1 MKNKIFCIAIAVI
14 VIASLIV
21 TATVGL
27 RVTSRY
33 AEGFLIRFT
42 AEKTITSEGVSE
54 VAKEVFGDDF
64 FAVKEL
70 EFFDNSAQIKVRN
83 ISDEQLQNYVTKINE
98 KFGEKLTSD
107 YYTVEHVSNVKLR
120 TLVEPYI
127 VPLGISTLLIAA
139 FFAIRYKG
147 AKQMLLFLV
156 TIFVVEA
163 LEYAVYALCRVPVGT
178 YTVPLGMITYILTTV
193 LYTAYQERKDAQD
206 DEDED

>member
-1 MKNKIFCIAIAVI
+1 MKNKIICIAIAVI
-14 VIASLIV
+14 IIASLIV

-33 AEGFLIRFT
+33 AEGYLIRFT
-42 AEKTITSEGVSE
+42 AEKTINLDSVSE
-54 VAKEVFGDDF
+54 IAKEVFGDDF
-64 FAVKEL
+64 SAVKEV
-70 EFFDNSAQIKVRN
+70 EFFENSAQIKVYSVN
-83 ISDEQLQNYVTKINE
+83 DEQFQNYIKKINE
-98 KFGEKLTSD
+98 KFDVSLTSAN
-107 YYTVEHVSNVKLR
+107 YIVEHVSNVKLR

-147 AKQMLLFLV
+147 AKQMLLFL
-156 TIFVVEA
+156 TTLFVVEA

>member
-163 LEYAVYALCRVPVGT
+163 IEYAIYALCRLPIGT
-178 YTVPLGMITYILTTV
+178 YTVPIGMITYVLTTV
-193 LYTAYQERKDAQD
+193 LYTAYQERKDNEE
-206 DEDED
+206 EDED

>member
-1 MKNKIFCIAIAVI
+1 MKNKIICIAIAVI
-14 VIASLIV
+14 IIASLIV

-54 VAKEVFGDDF
+54 IAKEVFGDDF

-98 KFGEKLTSD
+98 KFGEK
-107 YYTVEHVSNVKLR
+107 
-120 TLVEPYI
+120 
-127 VPLGISTLLIAA
+127 
-139 FFAIRYKG
+139 
-147 AKQMLLFLV
+147 
-156 TIFVVEA
+156 
-163 LEYAVYALCRVPVGT
+163 
-178 YTVPLGMITYILTTV
+178 
-193 LYTAYQERKDAQD
+193 
-206 DEDED
+206 

>member
-1 MKNKIFCIAIAVI
+1 MMKNKIFCIAIAVI

-33 AEGFLIRFT
+33 AEGFLVRFT

-83 ISDEQLQNYVTKINE
+83 ISEEQLQNYVTKINE
-98 KFGEKLTSD
+98 KFGEKLTSEN
-107 YYTVEHVSNVKLR
+107 YTVEHVSNVKLR

-163 LEYAVYALCRVPVGT
+163 IEYAIYALCRLPVGT
-178 YTVPLGMITYILTTV
+178 YTVPIGMITYVLTTV
-193 LYTAYQERKDAQD
+193 LYTAYQERKDNSDED
-206 DEDED
+206 DE

>member
-1 MKNKIFCIAIAVI
+1 MKNKIMCIAFAVI
-14 VIASLIV
+14 IIASLIV

-33 AEGFLIRFT
+33 AEGYLIRFT

-163 LEYAVYALCRVPVGT
+163 IEYAIYALCRLPIGT
-178 YTVPLGMITYILTTV
+178 YTVPIGMITYVLTTV
-193 LYTAYQERKDAQD
+193 LYTAYQERKDNEE
-206 DEDED
+206 EDED

>member
-1 MKNKIFCIAIAVI
+1 MKNKIMCIAFAVI
-14 VIASLIV
+14 IIASLIV

-33 AEGFLIRFT
+33 AEGYLIRFT
-42 AEKTITSEGVSE
+42 ADKTINLDSVSE

-64 FAVKEL
+64 YAVKEV
-70 EFFDNSAQIKVRN
+70 EFFENSAQIKVRN
-83 ISDEQLQNYVTKINE
+83 ISDEQYQNYITKINE
-98 KFGEKLTSD
+98 KFDTKLTSAN
-107 YYTVEHVSNVKLR
+107 YIVEHVSNVKLR

-163 LEYAVYALCRVPVGT
+163 IEYAIYALCRLPVGT
-178 YTVPLGMITYILTTV
+178 YTVPVGMITYILTTV
-193 LYTAYQERKDAQD
+193 LYTAYQERKDNS
-206 DEDED
+206 DEDEE